1 MHWKGAMPSGRKT
14 GTVPNAGSADD
25 GSADEAELLHR
36 IAVGDRQAF
45 DTLYRGYF
53 PRLTRFLERVMRRP
67 HAVEEVLNDAML
79 VVWRKAG
86 TFNGKSKVST
96 WIFSIA
102 YRKALKAIKRFDDP
116 VESDDQQFE
125 STLPGPESQLMQKQR
140 TALLLEQIGRMSA
153 DHRAV
158 IELTYYHGCPY
169 QEIAQ
174 IMGCPVDTVKTRMFH
189 ARRRLRQFLS
199 DRKEEL

>member
-1 MHWKGAMPSGRKT
+1 MPGGRFI
-14 GTVPNAGSADD
+14 GPVPNAGGADD
-25 GSADEAELLHR
+25 ATANEAALLHR
-36 IAVGDRQAF
+36 IADGDRQAF

-53 PRLTRFLERVMRRP
+53 PRLTRFLERVIRRP

-102 YRKALKAIKRFDDP
+102 YRKALKAIKRFDEP
-116 VESDDQQFE
+116 VESDEQAFE
-125 STLPGPESQLMQKQR
+125 STQPGPEAQLMQRQR
-140 TALLLEQIGRMSA
+140 AALLLQQIGRMSPE
-153 DHRAV
+153 HRAV
-158 IELTYYHGCPY
+158 IELTYFHGCAY

-189 ARRRLRQFLS
+189 ARRRLRQYLS
-199 DRKEEL
+199 DRKEDL